1 LFSQDIDSLANRIQT
16 LEKEVKRI
24 NTKVLSL
31 VQQEEDEDEDKISNT
46 LAPDSLPSYVLHIPK
61 SDMRE
66 SQVLLTGKDLISDEF
81 PASWP
86 MFGTEYRMKVG
97 GRVKLDML
105 YDVNGTGDRYN
116 FLMSQIPVQGSAEY
130 ANRGYFNMFA
140 RESRINVDMRRV
152 TFGKLPLQIFIE
164 GDFWSSSSSSLFRLR
179 HAYIVAGNFVFG
191 HNWSTTSLLESIP
204 YLIDFAAGDAL
215 YGTRTTQ
222 LKYQKRV
229 NDHWKWALALEMK
242 DYLGID
248 NSYDLPGEESLGLPA
263 LAGRIDYTWQ
273 TGVVALGTDIAQLRW
288 DGGDSLYATTAQI
301 AVVIGGRQYFGKDYL
316 TFNVSYGLGSGDNI
330 MALTGSNS
338 NATLTQDGALKT
350 IPALTTVIG
359 YNRKWSDN
367 LSNTI
372 QIAYQA
378 IGSSEFRP
386 PESMEAGAMTHVNA
400 LYQVTERLLLGIE
413 YMYGQ
418 RRNKNNDYG
427 DAHRIQAMAKFDF

>member
-1 LFSQDIDSLANRIQT
+1 MRLAQM
-16 LEKEVKRI
+16 EGDKGK
-24 NTKVLSL
+24 LSYT
-31 VQQEEDEDEDKISNT
+31 VSS
-46 LAPDSLPSYVLHIPK
+46 DSLPSSVLHIPK

-66 SQVLLTGKDLISDEF
+66 SQVLLTGKDLVSDDF
-81 PASWP
+81 PDSWP
-86 MFGTEYRMKVG
+86 IFGTEYRMKIG
-97 GRVKLDML
+97 GWVKMDLL
-105 YDVNGTGDRYN
+105 YDVNGTGDRYQ
-116 FLMSQIPVQGSAEY
+116 FLMSQIPVEGSEEY

-140 RESRINVDMRRV
+140 RESRFNVDMRRV
-152 TFGKLPLQIFIE
+152 TPGKLPLQIFIE
-164 GDFWSSSSSSLFRLR
+164 GDFWSSSSSSFFRLR

-191 HNWSTTSLLESIP
+191 QNWSTTSLLESIP

-248 NSYDLPGEESLGLPA
+248 NSYDLPGEASLGLPA
-263 LAGRIDYTWQ
+263 LAGRVDYTWH
-273 TGVVALGTDIAQLRW
+273 TGIVALGIDIAQLRW
-288 DGGDSLYATTAQI
+288 DGGDSLYATPPQI
-301 AVVIGGRQYFGKDYL
+301 AAVIGGRQYIGKDYL

-338 NATLTQDGALKT
+338 NATLTQDGELKT
-350 IPALTTVIG
+350 IDAITTVLG
-359 YNRKWSDN
+359 YNRKWTDKF
-367 LSNTI
+367 SNTV

-378 IGSSEFRP
+378 IGSSEYRA
-386 PESMEAGAMTHVNA
+386 PESMKAGVMTHVNA
-400 LYQVTERLLLGIE
+400 LYQVTKRLVLGIE

-427 DAHRIQAMAKFDF
+427 DAQRFHAMAKFDF